1 MERRRCPYC
10 GSMKTV
16 WRGYRYNER
25 TKKRMMLCRECGR
38 KFTAKDRFWR
48 MRFSPKEIME
58 AVSLYRKGYSTSEVV
73 THMKRNHGIR
83 ISRWTVI
90 LWARKFS

>member
-1 MERRRCPYC
+1 MNRKCPYC
-10 GSMKTV
+10 GSNRTV

-25 TKKRMMLCRECGR
+25 TKKRLRLCKECGR
-38 KFTAKDRFWR
+38 KFTARDRFWR
-48 MRFSPKEIME
+48 MRFSEDDIVE
-58 AVSLYRKGYSTSEVV
+58 AVRLYKKGYSAADVV

-90 LWARKFS
+90 LWARKFG